1 MDIGSSPR
9 ARGTRYSGSS
19 SWRWQQVHPRGRGE
33 HFLISAAVFPPP
45 GSSPRARGTL
55 SLDTVRLLDRRFIPA
70 GAGNTALRFLRF
82 RELAVHPRGRGEH
95 ATHLQDGAA
104 TRGSSP
110 RARGTPYARGGS
122 LFDRRFIPAGA
133 GNTVLRGRAGG
144 CRTVHPRGRG
154 EHTYVCAT
162 YARHSGSSPRAR
174 GTLIVADHRDG
185 SDRFIPAGAGN
196 TRDGT
201 GFCWREAVHP
211 RGRGEHD
218 RANGRNAHKNGSSPR
233 ARGTLPRELPNGH
246 GVRFIP
252 AGAGNTVVRSVILA
266 PPAVHPR
273 GRGEHVGEISKEL
286 LYAGSSPRARGTRRR
301 LRSAAVA
308 TRFIPAGAGNTSTLR
323 SAQICTTVHPRG
335 RGEHHQRLDGAHSC
349 SGSSPRAR
357 GTLRQEAALSA

>member
-1 MDIGSSPR
+1 MRSGSSPR
-9 ARGTRYSGSS
+9 ARGTRHSD
-19 SWRWQQVHPRGRGE
+19 R
-33 HFLISAAVFPPP
+33 SAHAGV
-45 GSSPRARGTL
+45 G
-55 SLDTVRLLDRRFIPA
+55 FIPA
-70 GAGNTALRFLRF
+70 GAGNTLPDAQRRQ
-82 RELAVHPRGRGEH
+82 RWQVHPRGRGEH

-286 LYAGSSPRARGTRRR
+286 LYAGSSPRARGTPQRCGRHKFA
-301 LRSAAVA
+301 L
-308 TRFIPAGAGNTSTLR
+308 RFIPAGAGNTTSGSMERTV
-323 SAQICTTVHPRG
+323 AAVHPRG
-335 RGEHHQRLDGAHSC
+335 RGEH
-349 SGSSPRAR
+349 
-357 GTLRQEAALSA
+357 